1 MARYI
6 DKDHWEEEILIPNTN
21 TAILG
26 GQPVWEGDRLVDGFA
41 NIPPAILADRTR
53 HLKNRID
60 NIEADIDA
68 DFSSFIRKEDNL
80 SDLEDIQQAKYNL
93 GLNLVDNTR
102 DLDKPVSVPQQ
113 EALDTKVDKEEGMGL
128 SEESFTT
135 VEKNKLAAIEEGA
148 QVNTVTSVAGR
159 VGDVILDK
167 SDVGLSNVDNTADV
181 DKPISNAT
189 AAALNTKADNS
200 VSISAGNGLTGGGNL
215 TTSRSL
221 ALGTPSTITGNTT
234 NSVTS
239 TSHTHEIQIS
249 TDDVDGLEGFV
260 DNRVSIGNSAS
271 SDKLSSSRTISL
283 TGDGSWSV
291 SFDGSANVS
300 GSFTLSNSGVTNGT
314 YRSVTVD
321 SKGRVIAGTNPTTL
335 DGYGITDATPS
346 SHIGSGGTSHAAV
359 TTTVNG
365 FMLATD
371 KVKLNGIEDNATANQ
386 TDAFLL
392 NRSNHTG
399 TQSISTISGL
409 QSALDGKV
417 DKVAGMGL
425 SQENFTTAEKNKL
438 AGLEESHFKG
448 LFPDLAALEAA
459 VPSPVPGDYAQV
471 AGANPGD
478 PSVTYVWDDP
488 LNEWVVQVPE
498 ISAEQVK
505 SLYESNPDTN
515 AFTDAEKSKLSGIAV
530 GATANTGTVTSVQVS
545 VPTGLQVTGGP
556 VTSSGTLAIS
566 YQTGYSIPANTKQS
580 QWDTAYGWGNH
591 ASVGYA
597 LSSSLSA
604 VATSGNYND
613 LSNRPGVAT
622 TSVNG
627 LMSSTDKA
635 KLDGIAHGATANE
648 GTVTSVNASVPVGF
662 QVSGGPI
669 TSSGTLSISFASG
682 YSLPT
687 NAKQTQWD
695 TAYGWGNHASAGYAT
710 TSDLTTGLSGKLD
723 VGATAASA
731 NQLATARTINGTSF
745 NGTANI
751 TTANWGTARTLTIG
765 ETGKSV
771 NGSSNVTWS
780 LTEIGAAPTIHTHTA
795 SQISDSTV
803 VGRSVLTAT
812 DAATAR
818 AAIGAGISNLTIG
831 TTAGTAKEGNWLPT
845 SATKT
850 NVLQGS
856 SSSVFVTPS
865 SYFSVISWATGTH
878 STGTV
883 TLNLDTSLNHNLSVS
898 GNITM
903 ASPSNAD
910 AGKTGDIVITM
921 TANGTVSWDTNWKF
935 LGSVPDIGASGE
947 VWVISYKVLNS
958 SFIIAAAS
966 KVAS

>member
-113 EALDTKVDKEEGMGL
+113 EALDTKVDKEAGKGL
-128 SEESFTT
+128 SENDFTDA
-135 VEKNKLAAIEEGA
+135 EKNKLAGIETGA
-148 QVNTVTSVAGR
+148 QVNSVISVAGR
-159 VGDVILDK
+159 VGAVELSK
-167 SDVGLSNVDNTADV
+167 SDIAGLENVDNTSDLN
-181 DKPISNAT
+181 KPISTAT
-189 AAALNTKADNS
+189 QTALNSKVDKEAGKQLSTEDFTSAEKTKL
-200 VSISAGNGLTGGGNL
+200 AG
-215 TTSRSL
+215 
-221 ALGTPSTITGNTT
+221 
-234 NSVTS
+234 
-239 TSHTHEIQIS
+239 
-249 TDDVDGLEGFV
+249 
-260 DNRVSIGNSAS
+260 
-271 SDKLSSSRTISL
+271 
-283 TGDGSWSV
+283 
-291 SFDGSANVS
+291 
-300 GSFTLSNSGVTNGT
+300 
-314 YRSVTVD
+314 
-321 SKGRVIAGTNPTTL
+321 IA
-335 DGYGITDATPS
+335 IA
-346 SHIGSGGTSHAAV
+346 
-359 TTTVNG
+359 
-365 FMLATD
+365 
-371 KVKLNGIEDNATANQ
+371 ATANQ

-392 NRSNHTG
+392 NRANHTG
-399 TQSISTISGL
+399 SQPISSITNL
-409 QSALDGKV
+409 QTSLDSKV
-417 DKVAGMGL
+417 DKEAGMGL
-425 SQENFTTAEKNKL
+425 SQENYTTAEKNKL
-438 AGLEESHFKG
+438 ASLESSRFKG
-448 LFPDLAALEAA
+448 EFVSLSALEAA
-459 VPSPVPGDYAQV
+459 FPTTEVGSFAYVDQGVGEDVVKYIWDSSDQRWVLQQGESATLTPSD
-471 AGANPGD
+471 
-478 PSVTYVWDDP
+478 
-488 LNEWVVQVPE
+488 
-498 ISAEQVK
+498 VK

-515 AFTDAEKSKLSGIAV
+515 AFTDSEKSKLAGIAN
-530 GATANTGTVTSVQVS
+530 GATANTGTVTSVGIS
-545 VPTGLQVTGGP
+545 VPTGLT
-556 VTSSGTLAIS
+556 
-566 YQTGYSIPANTKQS
+566 
-580 QWDTAYGWGNH
+580 
-591 ASVGYA
+591 
-597 LSSSLSA
+597 
-604 VATSGNYND
+604 
-613 LSNRPGVAT
+613 
-622 TSVNG
+622 
-627 LMSSTDKA
+627 
-635 KLDGIAHGATANE
+635 
-648 GTVTSVNASVPVGF
+648 
-662 QVSGGPI
+662 VSGSPI
-669 TSSGTLSISFASG
+669 TSSGTFGITFTTG
-682 YSLPT
+682 YSIPT

-751 TTANWGTARTLTIG
+751 TTSNWGTARTLTVG

-780 LTEIGAAPTIHTHTA
+780 LTEIGAAPTVHTHTA
-795 SQISDSTV
+795 SQISDSTA
-803 VGRSVLTAT
+803 VGRSVLTAA
-812 DAATAR
+812 DVATAR
-818 AAIGAGISNLTIG
+818 AAIGAGTSNLTIG
-831 TTAGTAKEGNWLPT
+831 ITAGTAKEGNWLPT

-883 TLNLDTSLNHNLSVS
+883 TLNLDTSLNHNLSVG

-947 VWVISYKVLNS
+947 VWVISYKVLDS